1 MYEDQFEII
10 RQSQTDIRSLKH
22 DMKHHLKMLP
32 DLVSSGNDN
41 AALKYLSDM
50 GAFMD
55 HTEKRIDSILNY
67 MIAKAQHADIHI
79 SWKIQ
84 IPEQMEMTVD
94 FSVSVFKI
102 VAVMNRRLSFIHVLL
117 PRRTRNMDMS

>member
-1 MYEDQFEII
+1 
-10 RQSQTDIRSLKH
+10 
-22 DMKHHLKMLP
+22 
-32 DLVSSGNDN
+32 
-41 AALKYLSDM
+41 
-50 GAFMD
+50 MD

-67 MIAKAQHADIHI
+67 MIGKTQHADIHI

-102 VAVMNRRLSFIHVLL
+102 VAVMNRRLSFIYVLL